1 MREGETPPCGAIPEL
16 PQSANES
23 YDWLEAGEGV
33 LDGRVRQE
41 APAERGLLL
50 QKASASLYNNFQK
63 GEVEL
68 KRGAQ
73 RS

>member
-1 MREGETPPCGAIPEL
+1 MREGETPPCGVIPKL

-23 YDWLEAGEGV
+23 YDWLEASEGV

-41 APAERGLLL
+41 APAERGLL